1 LIAITA
7 VFCPLTAWVPAKHQV
22 VGAGVAGL
30 VCARHLR
37 RAGLQVEVFEAADGV
52 GGRVR
57 TDKIEVELPGRSGQ
71 GTFLLDRGFQILIE
85 AYPEVKRQL
94 DFKRLGLRSFAPG
107 AFLAFGSGELR
118 IVSDPIRSPK
128 YIFSTLLSGIASIKD
143 LLLLSVLRL
152 KQVLFERPYTALEG
166 DNLLNTEDFLCQ
178 LGLSAE
184 LVNRFLRPFFE
195 AIYVTPLAQQS
206 SGCFRFVL
214 KMLAEGRTSLPERG
228 MQAVSEQL
236 AEGLFVRVCSP
247 VAEIRAKQLRIG
259 SEWKDFDAVVLATDL
274 PSASKLFSEMESCKG
289 TSSSTWYFA
298 LPSPPPVTE
307 PLIVLN
313 STLQGKTEDAVR
325 LVDVAFPSLVQPTYA
340 PTGWDLAAVTVRL
353 PENTTL
359 GDKEGWLRSELET
372 LFGTSLETW
381 KLLRV
386 YHLPFHQPAQ
396 QRKLWPPRDP
406 LFSGIYVCGDHCAEP
421 TLDSAMRSGR
431 FAAEAILKDLQSTG

>member
-1 LIAITA
+1 MCQLG
-7 VFCPLTAWVPAKHQV
+7 FPRL
-22 VGAGVAGL
+22 
-30 VCARHLR
+30 LR
-37 RAGLQVEVFEAADGV
+37 
-52 GGRVR
+52 
-57 TDKIEVELPGRSGQ
+57 
-71 GTFLLDRGFQILIE
+71 
-85 AYPEVKRQL
+85 
-94 DFKRLGLRSFAPG
+94 RLGLRSFAPG

-152 KQVLFERPYTALEG
+152 KQVLFERPYTALKVTISWTQRIFCASLACLPSWWIVSS
-166 DNLLNTEDFLCQ
+166 DHFSKRFMWLHWRNSLLGAFALFWRCWPRVALRCQREACRLCRSSS
-178 LGLSAE
+178 LKACLWE
-184 LVNRFLRPFFE
+184 CVL
-195 AIYVTPLAQQS
+195 PLP
-206 SGCFRFVL
+206 RY
-214 KMLAEGRTSLPERG
+214 GR
-228 MQAVSEQL
+228 
-236 AEGLFVRVCSP
+236 
-247 VAEIRAKQLRIG
+247 KQLRIG

-431 FAAEAILKDLQSTG
+431 FAAEAILKVHVQMYHARKLISHNILNNARPEGLINLCNIM